1 MCIQITIKGRMCS
14 NFYLMYYTEY
24 LYLTRLI
31 NHCLK
36 KYPSAFLKPIAI
48 KSSIYSILHSILW
61 VTGILNL
68 HQGKDSHSFD
78 IWKCLF
84 YLVQPHLLL
93 HNPVRLYV
101 CNCSICSF

>member
-1 MCIQITIKGRMCS
+1 MCVQITIKGGMCS
-14 NFYLMYYTEY
+14 SLFLIYYAEY
-24 LYLTRLI
+24 MHLTRLI

-36 KYPSAFLKPIAI
+36 KYPLAYLKAFDI
-48 KSSIYSILHSILW
+48 KSSNYPLLHTILR